1 MSKDA
6 SSTITVL
13 NVQSFKDQV
22 FDFEKNKQWSY
33 TGKTPMIVDFYAD
46 WCGPCR
52 MLSPVLEEIANDYK
66 GRVQVYKVD
75 TEESPELAS
84 LFGVRGIP
92 ALLFIPMT
100 GEPAMASGFMPK
112 ESLQQAIQEIFKIN
126 PS

>member
-52 MLSPVLEEIANDYK
+52 MLSPVLEEIA
-66 GRVQVYKVD
+66 
-75 TEESPELAS
+75 S
-84 LFGVRGIP
+84 
-92 ALLFIPMT
+92 
-100 GEPAMASGFMPK
+100 
-112 ESLQQAIQEIFKIN
+112 
-126 PS
+126 